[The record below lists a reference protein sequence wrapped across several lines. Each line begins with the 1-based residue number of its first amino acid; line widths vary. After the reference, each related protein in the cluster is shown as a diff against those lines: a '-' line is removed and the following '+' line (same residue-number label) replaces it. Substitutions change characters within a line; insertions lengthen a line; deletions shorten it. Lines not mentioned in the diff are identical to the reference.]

1 MNKSSAYVIVN
12 WQLKYVQLAM
22 VMTRLGELMAQ
33 TWTPSS
39 QLMPSTCCA
48 RTTSSALRIAK

>member
-22 VMTRLGELMAQ
+22 VMTRLGALIAQ
-33 TWTPSS
+33 TWTPRS
-39 QLMPSTCCA
+39 QSMPSTCCA
-48 RTTSSALRIAK
+48 RTTSRALRMAK